1 MALWAY
7 TTVLGGGDKQISGRW
22 VVNALW
28 SISLQ
33 GMKIPDSVNDLVSKN
48 ERSDWG
54 NLTSISNLHLCP
66 REKCS
71 PLTHMCTWISHTC
84 TWIQHTYVHMNI
96 AHTDTHTHRVR
107 GTKLKHLKVKENRRV
122 LENFITLVCTYTI
135 QCNEVSTIITKPLL
149 DSQIVCLVVTY
160 GVKPWVAIF
169 DAEKTAYCNKVLK
182 LGGSWGNSGGLSL
195 HRTWDVIT
203 EEIKLG
209 FNAICNRRIVS
220 ELRVLQWKTN

>member
-1 MALWAY
+1 MP
-7 TTVLGGGDKQISGRW
+7 TREVL
-22 VVNALW
+22 
-28 SISLQ
+28 
-33 GMKIPDSVNDLVSKN
+33 P
-48 ERSDWG
+48 
-54 NLTSISNLHLCP
+54 
-66 REKCS
+66 
-71 PLTHMCTWISHTC
+71 SHT
-84 TWIQHTYVHMNI
+84 HVHMNI
-96 AHTDTHTHRVR
+96 THTHTNITHICTHEYSTHRHTHRVR

-195 HRTWDVIT
+195 PRTWDVIT